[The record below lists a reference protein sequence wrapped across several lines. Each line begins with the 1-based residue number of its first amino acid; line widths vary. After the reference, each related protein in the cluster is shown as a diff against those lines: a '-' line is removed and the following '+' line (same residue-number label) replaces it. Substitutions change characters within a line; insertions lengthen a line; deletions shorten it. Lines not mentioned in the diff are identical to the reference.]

1 MIVVGLKKKN
11 IMNIKMC
18 SKEQENLREDQIA
31 LLFLY
36 CFDLFDD
43 YSKYTSG
50 EIRAMLY
57 EMEDSIE

>member
-1 MIVVGLKKKN
+1 MKNKKCLKCRN
-11 IMNIKMC
+11 
-18 SKEQENLREDQIA
+18 SLREEQLA

-50 EIRAMLY
+50 EIRSMVYDMIDA
-57 EMEDSIE
+57 IE

>member
-1 MIVVGLKKKN
+1 
-11 IMNIKMC
+11 MNIKMC

-57 EMEDSIE
+57 EMEDSIEQG